1 MASTLAQPITSPNRL
16 RRLSLLRE
24 SFHTSFGRHQPPIW
38 TSKCQLNPKR
48 RGEKYVNFPCLNF
61 LEVTRGDFS
70 PFRQFILRQF
80 LEHPL
85 AAHVRAEDF
94 DSLPFFLGNGHD
106 ILHRFYT
113 LNMNDTYIVKN
124 RFP

>member
-1 MASTLAQPITSPNRL
+1 
-16 RRLSLLRE
+16 
-24 SFHTSFGRHQPPIW
+24 
-38 TSKCQLNPKR
+38 LNPKR
-48 RGEKYVNFPCLNF
+48 RGNENVNFPCLNF
-61 LEVTRGDFS
+61 LEVARGDFS
-70 PFRQFILRQF
+70 PFRQVILRQF

-94 DSLPFFLGNGHD
+94 DSLPFFFGNGHD

-124 RFP
+124 RFPLAERHGFLRQLRLGNFLGGHFEPYQLKSEGC